1 MEKKEFDYRRRK
13 AFDRLETL
21 VTATTAVSV
30 MGTVICGLYVFTE
43 MDALELLLVALIV
56 GSAATLL
63 ANSAMSD
70 FYRRYVNGSERKGN
84 PRPSGRQGR

>member
-21 VTATTAVSV
+21 VTSTTMVSV
-30 MGTVICGLYVFTE
+30 MGTLICGLYAFTE
-43 MDALELLLVALIV
+43 MDALVLLLVSAIV
-56 GSAATLL
+56 GSAAGLL

-70 FYRRYVNGSERKGN
+70 FYRRYVSGTEKGN
-84 PRPSGRQGR
+84 SRPVRRQDR

>member
-1 MEKKEFDYRRRK
+1 MDKTFERRRRE

-30 MGTVICGLYVFTE
+30 MGTAICGLYVFTK
-43 MDALELLLVALIV
+43 MDALVIFLLAAII
-56 GSAATLL
+56 GGAATLL

-70 FYRRYVNGSERKGN
+70 FYRRYISGSEKKSD
-84 PRPSGRQGR
+84 PRPGGRQGR

>member
-1 MEKKEFDYRRRK
+1 MERKTFERRRRE

-43 MDALELLLVALIV
+43 MDALELLLVALII

-63 ANSAMSD
+63 ANSAMGD
-70 FYRRYVNGSERKGN
+70 FYRRYIDGPKKGD
-84 PRPSGRQGR
+84 PRPGGRQGR